1 MNPYIAPVYISTT
14 NMITPLA
21 TISYDAM
28 ISFFNTV
35 VDILQIGIQTIS
47 FIVKEGIISC
57 LKNLTLEIIVYIIGV
72 YNLFMVLVIDNQ
84 QRKFIEQKNK
94 IESLEKHMDYL
105 KKTERMREDMDEI
118 WIKDLRTFHQE
129 TNKKVSVIE
138 KKIKKME
145 KDMKIYE

>member
-1 MNPYIAPVYISTT
+1 MTNLELIMNPYIAPVYISTT

-94 IESLEKHMDYL
+94 IESLEKYLMIHM
-105 KKTERMREDMDEI
+105 
-118 WIKDLRTFHQE
+118 Q
-129 TNKKVSVIE
+129 
-138 KKIKKME
+138 
-145 KDMKIYE
+145 

>member
-118 WIKDLRTFHQE
+118 WIKNFIAFGL
-129 TNKKVSVIE
+129 
-138 KKIKKME
+138 
-145 KDMKIYE
+145 